1 MIGEDYDEPAERRF
15 PDVTKLC
22 QEHPLA
28 YAGFRI
34 SHLRRHDRQISE
46 TGEVPFL
53 TSVVFP
59 FVLLGYLVLL
69 RPIALVNTV
78 RRQTPVPDIGT
89 DGHVFS
95 MTSTHGYRTHTFT
108 EIADEFKTRGEE
120 AVFLCSPVATTERD
134 TWEDR
139 GFRTVSHRE
148 LHPYIGTFTA
158 LRGLVYALSLTVR
171 LSRLAK
177 VDMEPRNVILY
188 YNVILLEFVK
198 RESVRPLTESDPN
211 VHTFSPMPYLIE
223 TSPSDR
229 LFVYEHGIQPPT
241 GGLIM
246 AAPFFTPLTY
256 FLWGEPCRPHF
267 EAAVHSESELCVVGS
282 PWYEYLSKKRTEED
296 SQHDVLLVSETH
308 RLVDEEVEATFRA
321 MVGTVIDTCESH
333 GYSLVIKLHPLEDAD
348 WYEQHGWDGYVT
360 EYEDIDEALLD
371 VRVSVMDESSA
382 FVESAVLAT
391 PAIVSDLKGLS
402 LDSLA
407 PVDYV
412 TFTSGPEVGDAI
424 VSVMNGETF
433 RAANSRQLVRT
444 KNTTHRIVERVGE
457 RRATG

>member
-78 RRQTPVPDIGT
+78 CRQTPVPDVGT

-139 GFRTVSHRE
+139 GFQTVSHRE
-148 LHPYIGTFTA
+148 LHPYIGTLTT
-158 LRGLVYALSLTVR
+158 LRGLIRALSLTIH
-171 LSRLAK
+171 LSRLAA
-177 VDMEPRNVILY
+177 VDTGPRNIILY

-223 TSPSDR
+223 TSPADR

-256 FLWGEPCRPHF
+256 FLWGDPCRPHF
-267 EAAVHSESELCVVGS
+267 EAAVHSDSQLSVVGS
-282 PWYEYLSKKRTEED
+282 PWYEYLSETRTEHEP
-296 SQHDVLLVSETH
+296 QHDVLLVSETH
-308 RLVDEEVEATFRA
+308 RLVDEEVNAAFRA
-321 MVGTVIDTCESH
+321 MVRDVIDTCESH
-333 GYSLVIKLHPLEDAD
+333 GYSLVVKLHPLENAD
-348 WYEQHGWDGYVT
+348 WYEQHGWDEYVT
-360 EYEDIDEALLD
+360 EYDDIDEALLD
-371 VRVSVMDESSA
+371 VHVSIVDESSA
-382 FVESAVLAT
+382 FVESAVLET
-391 PAIVSDLKGLS
+391 PAIVSDLKRFGL
-402 LDSLA
+402 DGLA

-412 TFTSGPEVGDAI
+412 TFTDGPEVGDAI

-433 RAANSRQLVRT
+433 VSKNSRELVRIE
-444 KNTTHRIVERVGE
+444 NTICRIVERVD
-457 RRATG
+457 RRRTTN